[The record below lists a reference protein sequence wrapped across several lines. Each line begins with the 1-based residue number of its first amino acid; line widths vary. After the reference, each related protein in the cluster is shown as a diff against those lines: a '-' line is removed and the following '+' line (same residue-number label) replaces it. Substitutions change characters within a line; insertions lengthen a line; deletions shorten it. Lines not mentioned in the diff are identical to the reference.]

1 MGAVLG
7 ARIRALK
14 VEDRQSVFNF
24 WGPKSDSQNG
34 PVLGTAARSAL
45 HGLVNRSCPLVVVC
59 AVGWL
64 RGLDVFAYT
73 C

>member
-7 ARIRALK
+7 ARIRAPK
-14 VEDRQSVFNF
+14 VVDRQSVYTFL
-24 WGPKSDSQNG
+24 GPRFEPKNG